1 MNPVNKPAPDQPL
14 RKVVGASL
22 IGSSLEW
29 YDFFLYATASA
40 LVLSKVF
47 FPSTD
52 PTAGTLLSLA
62 TFGVGFV
69 VRPVGA
75 AIFGVIGDRFGRK
88 PSLVITLILMGVA
101 TAAVGLVPG
110 YHSIGL
116 WAPVILVVL
125 RLLQGLGAGAEHG
138 GATIFAAEYSPAG
151 RRGFFGSVAA
161 SGMYVGVLLS
171 SAVFALF
178 AGLPE
183 AAFLSW
189 GWRIPFLISIGLV
202 AVGLFIRLRIEE
214 TPQFQD
220 MSGEEVAG
228 SPLVATFRDQW
239 RSVLTVIGIVAA
251 PFTATY
257 VYQTYSLTYLQRY
270 VAPGSSVGTISL
282 TVASIVAIV
291 LVPVAGAVS
300 DRVGRRPVILVGS
313 VFSALFA
320 FPFFWLLGAGSAV
333 GIAVAMIGGVGIG
346 VPLMLG
352 PQGALLAELFS
363 ARNRFTGF
371 SLSREL
377 GSLLFAGMTP
387 FIAAVLVT
395 AVDGH
400 SWPVSWYVIG
410 ASAITFVTGL
420 LVRETR
426 PTGDAA
432 ATWSR
437 GSTELEPQVHR

>member
-1 MNPVNKPAPDQPL
+1 MPSAGNAARGRPL
-14 RKVVGASL
+14 TRVVGASL

-47 FPSTD
+47 FPGSD
-52 PTAGTLLSLA
+52 PAVGTLLSLA

-88 PSLVITLILMGVA
+88 PSLVITLILMGTA

-110 YHSIGL
+110 YGSIGL
-116 WAPVILVVL
+116 WAPIILVVL

-138 GATIFAAEYSPAG
+138 GATIFAAEYSSADK
-151 RRGFFGSVAA
+151 RGFFGSIAA

-171 SAVFALF
+171 SGIFALF
-178 AGLPE
+178 AGLPH

-214 TPQFQD
+214 TPQFQEISD
-220 MSGEEVAG
+220 EDPPG
-228 SPLVATFRDQW
+228 SPLVVMFRDQW
-239 RSVLTVIGIVAA
+239 RSVITVIGIVAA

-270 VAPGSSVGTISL
+270 LDPDSSTGTVSL
-282 TVASIVAIV
+282 TIASIVAIAM
-291 LVPVAGAVS
+291 VPVAGALS
-300 DRVGRRPVILVGS
+300 DRVGRRPVIIAGS

-320 FPFFWLLGAGSAV
+320 FPFFWLLGTRSGAGVA
-333 GIAVAMIGGVGIG
+333 IAMIGGVGVG

-387 FIAAVLVT
+387 LIAAVLVT
-395 AVDGH
+395 AAGGH

-410 ASAITFVTGL
+410 SCVITLVTGL

-426 PTGDAA
+426 PAGDAVA
-432 ATWSR
+432 VVSWGA
-437 GSTELEPQVHR
+437 GALEPRP